1 VTTFELLEVARERN
15 IEFEVRGDRL
25 FQRGP
30 AGAMTEELRVEIR
43 QQKTTLVALL
53 DPAGRFVA
61 LKGGLVVPAAA
72 LILALD
78 LEARDIPLANDAN
91 GEFIVPAS
99 LKLLPADRA
108 SIRRWHHHL
117 AEIVSYKVPENELP
131 K

>member
-72 LILALD
+72 LILA
-78 LEARDIPLANDAN
+78 
-91 GEFIVPAS
+91 
-99 LKLLPADRA
+99 
-108 SIRRWHHHL
+108 SIWKRETFHSPTTRM
-117 AEIVSYKVPENELP
+117 ESSSCRPR
-131 K
+131 